1 MEFKVP
7 PLIGLKNV
15 GAQCF
20 MNATLQCLLQIESLV
35 NYFKYQ
41 EKLVVKK
48 KFKGQIFLAKSFK
61 ILIENLWPT
70 NGNKHLDQK
79 FISKN
84 SNNAYFIPEEF
95 NNKIKKMNPLFKS
108 YQANDGEDLINFIIM
123 TLHEE
128 LNKSK
133 VDTNNFNNKNPTNE
147 PLMLND
153 FLIRFS
159 KENCSIISDIFYG
172 AEHSICRCSS
182 CLKQTHN
189 FYNFFF
195 LSFPL
200 EEVREYKLKLLSNQ
214 NNMMTNQNEA
224 NKFLNQNFV
233 MNNMMNNQIFQQNMI
248 KIQFLQNNNQVNI
261 YDCFD
266 FIQKEENLTGKNSM
280 FCDACKICLPHTYAS
295 YLYSTPNILILVLKR
310 ETRKL
315 DPK

>member
-1 MEFKVP
+1 
-7 PLIGLKNV
+7 
-15 GAQCF
+15 
-20 MNATLQCLLQIESLV
+20 
-35 NYFKYQ
+35 
-41 EKLVVKK
+41 
-48 KFKGQIFLAKSFK
+48 
-61 ILIENLWPT
+61 
-70 NGNKHLDQK
+70 
-79 FISKN
+79 
-84 SNNAYFIPEEF
+84 
-95 NNKIKKMNPLFKS
+95 MNPLFES
-108 YQANDGEDLINFIIM
+108 NQANDGEDLINFIIM

-133 VDTNNFNNKNPTNE
+133 VDTNNYNNKNPTNE

-172 AEHSICRCSS
+172 AKHSIYRCSS

-189 FYNFFF
+189 FDIFFF

-200 EEVREYKLKLLSNQ
+200 EEVREYKLKLLNNQ

-248 KIQFLQNNNQVNI
+248 KIQFLLINNQVNI

-266 FIQKEENLTGKNSM
+266 FIQKEENLTGKNSI
-280 FCDACKICLPHTYAS
+280 FCNACKIFLPHTYAS

-310 ETRKL
+310 EKEKTGSKVKMEIYTEIDLTNYVQFKPNNEKIKYDLIGVVTKYDNNISFHFIATCKSPIDYNWYQYNDDLVISIKNLKTQVL
-315 DPK
+315 DNAMPYILFYQKRV

>member
-1 MEFKVP
+1 
-7 PLIGLKNV
+7 
-15 GAQCF
+15 

-133 VDTNNFNNKNPTNE
+133 VDTNNFNNIDPTNE
-147 PLMLND
+147 PLMLNN

-159 KENCSIISDIFYG
+159 KENCSI
-172 AEHSICRCSS
+172 
-182 CLKQTHN
+182 
-189 FYNFFF
+189 
-195 LSFPL
+195 
-200 EEVREYKLKLLSNQ
+200 
-214 NNMMTNQNEA
+214 
-224 NKFLNQNFV
+224 
-233 MNNMMNNQIFQQNMI
+233 
-248 KIQFLQNNNQVNI
+248 
-261 YDCFD
+261 
-266 FIQKEENLTGKNSM
+266 
-280 FCDACKICLPHTYAS
+280 
-295 YLYSTPNILILVLKR
+295 
-310 ETRKL
+310 
-315 DPK
+315 